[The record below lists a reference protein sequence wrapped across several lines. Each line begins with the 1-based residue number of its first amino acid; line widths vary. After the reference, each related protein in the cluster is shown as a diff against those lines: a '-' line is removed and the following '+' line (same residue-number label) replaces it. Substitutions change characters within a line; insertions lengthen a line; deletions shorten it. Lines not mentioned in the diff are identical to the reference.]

1 MQLSEGFLAL
11 KLFEVGELIEQI
23 AFLLLPERIIR
34 ENPSQAGVDGVFGV
48 LQKSEQEAD
57 PLPSLLA
64 FSRGF
69 RHGQGLTR
77 ISSATTGEGELC
89 CGVEC

>member
-1 MQLSEGFLAL
+1 
-11 KLFEVGELIEQI
+11 
-23 AFLLLPERIIR
+23 
-34 ENPSQAGVDGVFGV
+34 VFGV